1 MPRVPLA
8 LSLVLIAVALGLS
21 AWLYPSLPDRIPT
34 HWNIEGKAD
43 GFGPKWIAAWILPAV
58 AAVLVGFMSLIPWL
72 SPRGFE
78 VDLHSSA
85 FAVLVVALTALFVFI
100 HLLSL
105 AAALRPGLAVDRALV
120 AGVLLFLAAIG
131 STFAGIRRN
140 FFIGIRVPWTIASE
154 RVWDDTHRL
163 AARIWVVGG
172 LVGAVLAAAGQT
184 VAAFVLVVPMALVP
198 IVYSFVLSKRLERL
212 GDS

>member
-78 VDLHSSA
+78 VDLHSRA